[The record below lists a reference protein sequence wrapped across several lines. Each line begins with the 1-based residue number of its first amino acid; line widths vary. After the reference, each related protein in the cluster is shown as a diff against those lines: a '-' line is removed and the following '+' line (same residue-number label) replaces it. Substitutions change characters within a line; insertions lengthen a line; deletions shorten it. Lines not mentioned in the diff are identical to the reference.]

1 MCGSG
6 AVVCSLSLLIRWA
19 QRARCQAETPL
30 IVLFRFLRPA
40 LFVNVL
46 DWLNAMRATRMEVIS
61 LETAVVSNELNWI
74 APCVSRRG
82 ENHDEPEILPSSTPP
97 NLSHEC

>member
-1 MCGSG
+1 M
-6 AVVCSLSLLIRWA
+6 
-19 QRARCQAETPL
+19 
-30 IVLFRFLRPA
+30 
-40 LFVNVL
+40 L
-46 DWLNAMRATRMEVIS
+46 DWLKAMRATRMEVIS

-82 ENHDEPEILPSSTPP
+82 ENHDEPEILPSSTRP